1 MKRLL
6 NNSTFDVSE
15 NILYINEFDDVTKAN
30 IKSTLLVD
38 IQEKSLDQLKPI
50 DQFFKGRSL
59 NEIFELYSDKVYNES
74 SNGKLALVS
83 EFIKALLNSK
93 MVTTLQ
99 YLVQLEYVPEEILAI
114 ENVNGTEMV
123 ELMDKMVVWSQQ
135 RELEI
140 VIQRQKFIDDH
151 SEETDP
157 KNFNMT
163 RYYDSK
169 NERSTLE
176 NELKL
181 Y

>member
-1 MKRLL
+1 MTKLL
-6 NNSTFDVSE
+6 RNSRFDVSE
-15 NILYINEFDDVTKAN
+15 NILYINEFDDVTKEN

-50 DQFFKGRSL
+50 DKFFRGRSL

-74 SNGKLALVS
+74 NDGELALLS
-83 EFIKALLNSK
+83 EFIEALLNSK

-99 YLVQLEYVPEEILAI
+99 YLVQLEYAPEEILAI
-114 ENVNGTEMV
+114 ENANGTEMV
-123 ELMDKMVVWSQQ
+123 ELIDQMVVWSQR

-151 SEETDP
+151 GEETDP

-163 RYYDSK
+163 KYYNSK
-169 NERSTLE
+169 HERSILE